1 MEDTAELVRRL
12 ERHPHLKE
20 RIKALL
26 NVAENSSGLLELADD
41 AEEALIVEVQ
51 KMGNELLQTW
61 ASGQAKQKEAAA
73 RDKALINHSKKNCTG
88 NLALEQ

>member
-26 NVAENSSGLLELADD
+26 NVAENSSGLLERADD
-41 AEEALIVEVQ
+41 AEEALIVEVR

-61 ASGQAKQKEAAA
+61 ASTQAKRKEAAA
-73 RDKALINHSKKNCTG
+73 RDKALIGHSKKNCTG